1 MKWIGEICYKQRY
14 GWRTEVYKL
23 KGKFATSTSVWDRIF
38 CSLSLSLQFP
48 YRYNVIVWI
57 LLHQS
62 ATIAMSMKWHTY
74 SILSPHLPSTRSQ
87 TYTSAEQSSTTLVFF
102 IGHANTFNASQTSAI
117 QNCTESFTM
126 VIYEIFLQHSST
138 RTIKYT
144 ARIVELNYLL

>member
-1 MKWIGEICYKQRY
+1 MWNG
-14 GWRTEVYKL
+14 L
-23 KGKFATSTSVWDRIF
+23 AKFATSKDMDGERRCINWRVNSQRLHPYGIGF
-38 CSLSLSLQFP
+38 FARSLSLQFP
-48 YRYNVIVWI
+48 YGYNVIVWI

-138 RTIKYT
+138 RTMKYT